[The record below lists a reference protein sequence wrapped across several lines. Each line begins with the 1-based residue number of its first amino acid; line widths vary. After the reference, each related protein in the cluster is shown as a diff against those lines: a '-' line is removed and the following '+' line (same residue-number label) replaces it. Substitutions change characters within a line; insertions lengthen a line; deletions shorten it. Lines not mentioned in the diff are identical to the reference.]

1 MALGY
6 SHGMSILWTSI
17 RLLGLSAWAGCG
29 LFAFVIGVQHPDIF
43 RLEQL
48 TVFQAGGV
56 DGAGD
61 TKAKK
66 KNKKTK
72 SNKKKQPAKNSKKD
86 RRFLGFELPCRDRM
100 KLDEPQ
106 RFEIAASLSQVG
118 VDLKTPVGS
127 LTAKSSRISGTL
139 VAAPKSLE
147 TEATAWLVVKTESL
161 STGDQ
166 SRDAMLHDA
175 LMAKTHPEIRFTLRS
190 FKVTKLDLGARKL
203 TGIASCTMW
212 ICGGAQQLELPVEAH
227 LDPEQRLVLK
237 GEAKLKLSEM
247 GVQVPRTFGIPLI
260 QDEITLWLGLRG
272 RHLGAEPGTPPKE
285 VADAR

>member
-1 MALGY
+1 MA
-6 SHGMSILWTSI
+6 
-17 RLLGLSAWAGCG
+17 
-29 LFAFVIGVQHPDIF
+29 P
-43 RLEQL
+43 
-48 TVFQAGGV
+48 
-56 DGAGD
+56 
-61 TKAKK
+61 
-66 KNKKTK
+66 
-72 SNKKKQPAKNSKKD
+72 
-86 RRFLGFELPCRDRM
+86 
-100 KLDEPQ
+100 
-106 RFEIAASLSQVG
+106 
-118 VDLKTPVGS
+118 
-127 LTAKSSRISGTL
+127 
-139 VAAPKSLE
+139 PKSLE

-166 SRDAMLHDA
+166 ARDAMLHDA

-190 FKVTKLDLGARKL
+190 FKVTKLDLGARTL
-203 TGIASCTMW
+203 TGTASCTMW
-212 ICGGAQQLELPVEAH
+212 ICGCAQQLELPVEAH